1 MKFRV
6 ELSERAETDL
16 QNYYLVAAKHA
27 PETAALWFNRF
38 AAALET
44 LALNPDRCTLAPEND
59 LVDEAI
65 YQFPFG
71 KNLGRFRTLFTIIGD
86 RVVIL
91 HVRRG
96 TMDKA
101 TKSEL
106 LG

>member
-1 MKFRV
+1 MFRV

-16 QNYYLVAAKHA
+16 LNYYLVAAKHA

-38 AAALET
+38 EAALET
-44 LALNPDRCTLAPEND
+44 LAVNPDRCPLAPEND
-59 LVDEAI
+59 LVDEVI
-65 YQFPFG
+65 YQFLFG
-71 KNLGRFRTLFTIIGD
+71 KNLGKYRALFTIVGN

-91 HVRRG
+91 HIRRG

-101 TKSEL
+101 TRSEL